1 MISFAWEISDAKVP
15 WERSLSETEKSCVYL
30 LTWFYLVDG
39 SASSHCGHC
48 HSSSALL
55 CSDQRN
61 VARETV
67 PMRSW
72 LEMRR
77 AGPRK
82 SHFLPAP
89 LGIPFSLRMEVV
101 LLVSRRASSK
111 CSLMR
116 ARTVGG
122 SNVSVDS
129 FSASPARASA
139 RSFPRTQ
146 ACPNNHQTRLPN
158 RLNEHPRQGTKRHAT
173 G

>member
-72 LEMRR
+72 LEMQR

-82 SHFLPAP
+82 SHFLPTP
-89 LGIPFSLRMEVV
+89 LGIPFSLRIEVV

-111 CSLMR
+111 CSLIR
-116 ARTVGG
+116 VRTVGG

-129 FSASPARASA
+129 FSAYPIRASA
-139 RSFPRTQ
+139 RSLPRTP
-146 ACPNNHQTRLPN
+146 ACPGHNIHRT
-158 RLNEHPRQGTKRHAT
+158 HC
-173 G
+173 